1 MELLVLRV
9 LVIEHSPILVTLIDR
24 TDGWVL
30 TAGGKRVGSGGTEDS
45 LLQHERQKAKGASS
59 MVDSVTLLPTTG
71 LERTQG
77 SLLTTVKQTSV
88 TLYINEMY

>member
-1 MELLVLRV
+1 
-9 LVIEHSPILVTLIDR
+9 
-24 TDGWVL
+24 
-30 TAGGKRVGSGGTEDS
+30 
-45 LLQHERQKAKGASS
+45 